1 MSTVKEDFEKATSK
15 QSQALME
22 KFQKVVDET
31 TKAIEDEINTNLVS
45 RQRTLEAA
53 VKKLEA

>member
-1 MSTVKEDFEKATSK
+1 
-15 QSQALME
+15 ME